1 MEMDW
6 YKKWFS
12 FYQDDE
18 DEWLGPNND
27 AVQSKELKTKVTYQY
42 PKSSTNRPLIE
53 KGEGKHII
61 HHRANM
67 KEGMSDIR
75 DLLQRRHEAD
85 IRRYEKKKEKT
96 SSAPQLGPTSKQNNR
111 ASEAISNDVHE
122 VRQEKI
128 HKKRPFHPTE
138 IPSPIYG
145 FQRRKKQDDIIEF
158 ELTTFERNAENK
170 KLSGHEFHDDQD
182 EIRET
187 VQSRDHSN
195 LYEDG
200 QEKEQITINQLPNR
214 KEKPDQPE
222 YSQQWDAT
230 NSQITD
236 KENSLSMKI
245 EVQTENNGDKSTSFP
260 DMIQSKQSDFDTET
274 QDLSSLSQ
282 EAIGKME
289 ETTPEQ
295 EKNQEI
301 NDDFMKA
308 ERTEAPLLTSS
319 ETAESGE
326 DIQLT
331 EWSIETD
338 KPEKHYL
345 QDDPTVN
352 QDSKQQEALEFEKNT
367 QEPVIREDEFAKEP
381 DDDLNKETVTVE
393 ELTESVEV
401 HPTNNNMEKVEA
413 KEIQKAK
420 SMNEHKENVAK
431 EKQSGKRND
440 QEQATKPTTK
450 KHLPFNV
457 LMLKKDREFLK
468 KKAQQQ
474 AFQQMAAAA
483 TETNTVEEQDY
494 QFPSRN
500 LLNKFTFQQSND
512 EWIEDQKAILN
523 NTLRSFHVGAKVV
536 DVSVGPTVTR
546 FELSPDMGVK
556 VSKIT
561 NLTDDLKLSL
571 AAKEIRIEAPIP
583 GKHTIGIEVPNK
595 ISRPVYLRDIIDQPS
610 FIVANSPLTA
620 ALGLD
625 ITGKPIMTDI
635 KKMPHGL
642 IAGATGSGKSVCINT
657 FIISLLYKARPEEVK
672 LLLIDPKMVELSP
685 YNGIPHLISPVITDV
700 KAATQ
705 ALKWAVDEMERR
717 YELFAHSGVRDIS
730 KFNEKCE
737 MQEQKLPYIV
747 IIIDEL
753 ADLMMMAPADV
764 EEAIARIAQ
773 KARACGIHL
782 LIATQ
787 RPSVDVITGL
797 IKANVPTR
805 IAFSVSSQIDSRTI
819 IDISGAE
826 RLLGKGDMLFVANGT
841 AKPVRI
847 QGAFITDEEIEKVVD
862 HVRTQGEP
870 NYLFEQEELIKKSD
884 LAENDELLYEACE
897 YALEQ
902 GNISTSSLQ
911 RHFRIGYNRAARI
924 IELMEEKGMIS
935 EAKGSKPRDVLMT
948 NNDLDQLK
956 ELL

>member
-6 YKKWFS
+6 YKKWLS
-12 FYQDDE
+12 FYIDDE
-18 DEWLGPNND
+18 DESQGPTND
-27 AVQSKELKTKVTYQY
+27 QVQSKELKTKVTYQY
-42 PKSSTNRPLIE
+42 PKSFTNRPLLE
-53 KGEGKHII
+53 KGEGKYNIQHS
-61 HHRANM
+61 ANM

-75 DLLQRRHEAD
+75 DLLQRRHETEL
-85 IRRYEKKKEKT
+85 RRYEKEKP
-96 SSAPQLGPTSKQNNR
+96 SFEPHLGPDSKQNNQ
-111 ASEAISNDVHE
+111 ASTMNSNDVHE
-122 VRQEKI
+122 VQHENI
-128 HKKRPFHPTE
+128 HKKRPFHLTE

-170 KLSGHEFHDDQD
+170 QLSGHETCSSEFRDGQDENAETIQTSDYLSEDDQ
-182 EIRET
+182 E
-187 VQSRDHSN
+187 N
-195 LYEDG
+195 
-200 QEKEQITINQLPNR
+200 EQIIINQLPNR
-214 KEKPDQPE
+214 KEKPDSHG
-222 YSQQWDAT
+222 YNQQSATT
-230 NSQITD
+230 NSQMID
-236 KENSLSMKI
+236 IENSLSVKT
-245 EVQTENNGDKSTSFP
+245 EVQSENNADKSISVP
-260 DMIQSKQSDFDTET
+260 DMNQSKESDLDTET
-274 QDLSSLSQ
+274 QDLSSSSQ
-282 EAIGKME
+282 EAIVKMK
-289 ETTPEQ
+289 ETAPEQ
-295 EKNQEI
+295 ENNQEL
-301 NDDFMKA
+301 NDDYMKV
-308 ERTEAPLLTSS
+308 ERTEDAHSLPSK
-319 ETAESGE
+319 TAVFGE
-326 DIQLT
+326 EIPLT
-331 EWSIETD
+331 EWSIAT
-338 KPEKHYL
+338 EKSEINNL
-345 QDDPTVN
+345 QDAPIGN
-352 QDSKQQEALEFEKNT
+352 QDSKQQEVFELEKKN
-367 QEPVIREDEFAKEP
+367 QELVMSKDDFAKEP
-381 DDDLNKETVTVE
+381 EEYLKETVPVQD
-393 ELTESVEV
+393 LTETTDAS
-401 HPTNNNMEKVEA
+401 PTNYNMEKFEE
-413 KEIQKAK
+413 KELQPAQQ
-420 SMNEHKENVAK
+420 MNEQKQNVTKE
-431 EKQSGKRND
+431 EQSSKRND
-440 QEQATKPTTK
+440 QELATKPTAR

-468 KKAQQQ
+468 KKAEQQT
-474 AFQQMAAAA
+474 FQQMAAA
-483 TETNTVEEQDY
+483 TESNQFAEPDY
-494 QFPSRN
+494 QFPSRS
-500 LLNKFTFQQSND
+500 LLNKTTFQQSDD

-595 ISRPVYLRDIIDQPS
+595 ISRPVYLRDIIDQPN
-610 FIVANSPLTA
+610 FIEADSPLTA

-625 ITGKPIMTDI
+625 VTGKPIMTDI

-657 FIISLLYKARPEEVK
+657 FIISLLYKARPDEVK

-737 MQEQKLPYIV
+737 TQEQKLPYIV

-841 AKPVRI
+841 AKPNRI
-847 QGAFITDEEIEKVVD
+847 QGAFITDEEIEKVID

-884 LAENDELLYEACE
+884 LAENDELLYDACE

-948 NNDLDQLK
+948 DTELEQLK
-956 ELL
+956 EFL

>member
-1 MEMDW
+1 MDW
-6 YKKWFS
+6 YKKWLS
-12 FYQDDE
+12 FYIDDE
-18 DEWLGPNND
+18 DESQGPTND
-27 AVQSKELKTKVTYQY
+27 QVQSKELKTKVTYQY
-42 PKSSTNRPLIE
+42 PKSFTNRPLLE
-53 KGEGKHII
+53 KGEGKYNIQHS
-61 HHRANM
+61 ANM

-75 DLLQRRHEAD
+75 DLLQRRHETEL
-85 IRRYEKKKEKT
+85 RRYEKEKP
-96 SSAPQLGPTSKQNNR
+96 SFEPHLGPDSKQNNQ
-111 ASEAISNDVHE
+111 ASTMNSNDVHE
-122 VRQEKI
+122 VQHENI
-128 HKKRPFHPTE
+128 HKKRPFHLTE

-170 KLSGHEFHDDQD
+170 QLSGHETCSSEFRDGQDENAETIQTSDYLSEDDQ
-182 EIRET
+182 E
-187 VQSRDHSN
+187 N
-195 LYEDG
+195 
-200 QEKEQITINQLPNR
+200 EQIIINQLPNR
-214 KEKPDQPE
+214 KEKPDSHG
-222 YSQQWDAT
+222 YNQQSATT
-230 NSQITD
+230 NSQMID
-236 KENSLSMKI
+236 IENSLSVKT
-245 EVQTENNGDKSTSFP
+245 EVQSENNADKSISVP
-260 DMIQSKQSDFDTET
+260 DMNQSKESDLDTET
-274 QDLSSLSQ
+274 QDLSSSSQ
-282 EAIGKME
+282 EAIVKMK
-289 ETTPEQ
+289 ETAPEQ
-295 EKNQEI
+295 ENNQEL
-301 NDDFMKA
+301 NDDYMKV
-308 ERTEAPLLTSS
+308 ERTEDAHSLPSK
-319 ETAESGE
+319 TAVFGE
-326 DIQLT
+326 EIPLT
-331 EWSIETD
+331 EWSIAT
-338 KPEKHYL
+338 EKSEINNL
-345 QDDPTVN
+345 QDAPIGN
-352 QDSKQQEALEFEKNT
+352 QDSKQQEVFELEKKN
-367 QEPVIREDEFAKEP
+367 QELVMSKDDFAKEP
-381 DDDLNKETVTVE
+381 EEYLKETVPVQD
-393 ELTESVEV
+393 LTETTDAS
-401 HPTNNNMEKVEA
+401 PTNYNMEKFEE
-413 KEIQKAK
+413 KELQPAQQ
-420 SMNEHKENVAK
+420 MNEQKQNVTKE
-431 EKQSGKRND
+431 EQSSKRND
-440 QEQATKPTTK
+440 QELATKPTAR

-468 KKAQQQ
+468 KKAEQQT
-474 AFQQMAAAA
+474 FQQMAAA
-483 TETNTVEEQDY
+483 TESNQFAEPDY
-494 QFPSRN
+494 QFPSRS
-500 LLNKFTFQQSND
+500 LLNKTTFQQSDD

-595 ISRPVYLRDIIDQPS
+595 ISRPVYLRDIIDQPN
-610 FIVANSPLTA
+610 FIEADSPLTA

-625 ITGKPIMTDI
+625 VTGKPIMTDI

-657 FIISLLYKARPEEVK
+657 FIISLLYKARPDEVK

-737 MQEQKLPYIV
+737 TQEQKLPYIV

-841 AKPVRI
+841 AKPNRI
-847 QGAFITDEEIEKVVD
+847 QGAFITDEEIEKVID

-884 LAENDELLYEACE
+884 LAENDELLYDACE

-948 NNDLDQLK
+948 DTELEQLK
-956 ELL
+956 EFL